1 MSDDNAAVDTS
12 CENEAA
18 GVAEVDGVKLKKFDA
33 CDLVKYCSNECRKYH
48 KSQHAE
54 ACEKRAAELRDE
66 ILFKQPESNHLGDC
80 PICFLPL
87 PIGPKKSTLMVCCS
101 TIVCGGCCHANLTR
115 EIEESLFPSCP
126 FCRHPPPE
134 SQEEVMKNIM
144 KRVEAN
150 DPVALWKMGRER
162 YEEGDYNGAFQ
173 YWTKAA
179 GLGNAEAHYELSC
192 SYAEGEGVEIDEE
205 KRVYHLEHA
214 AIGGNPRA
222 RYNLGC
228 EEAKNR
234 RMDRAIKHFIIAAN
248 LGHNESLEVLKNFY
262 AKGHVSKDD
271 FAAALR
277 GHQAAVD
284 ATKSPQREMAFSEK
298 I

>member
-1 MSDDNAAVDTS
+1 MMCCAS
-12 CENEAA
+12 CGA
-18 GVAEVDGVKLKKFDA
+18 AEVDDIKLQKCTA
-33 CDLVKYCSNECRKYH
+33 CKSVPYCSIKCQQEHLPEHEETCK
-48 KSQHAE
+48 
-54 ACEKRAAELRDE
+54 KRAAELRDE

-87 PIGPKKSTLMVCCS
+87 PIGPKKSTLMECCS
-101 TIVCGGCCHANLTR
+101 TIVCGGCCNANLNR

-126 FCRHPPPE
+126 FCRKAAPLTD
-134 SQEEVMKNIM
+134 EEAVMNMM

-150 DPVALWKMGRER
+150 DPVSLRQIGRHR

-248 LGHNESLEVLKNFY
+248 LGHNESLEVLKIFY